1 MTWYELFR
9 TFDPMLQVYWVAALV
24 ASLLFVVQAIIT
36 FMGFDSDSDFSGG
49 DTSFDADG
57 FSLVSVKTIV
67 CFVLGFGWTGVLFY
81 NSVASP
87 FTLGLLATGVGLLF
101 MVLIALLLRQM
112 MKLTRNNTFHAQST
126 VGLVAEVYLRIPAAQ
141 KDTGKVVVSVEGSM
155 HELLALTPETED
167 IPTGTRV
174 RIVGS
179 LTEDTV
185 LVQSLG

>member
-1 MTWYELFR
+1 
-9 TFDPMLQVYWVAALV
+9 
-24 ASLLFVVQAIIT
+24 
-36 FMGFDSDSDFSGG
+36 
-49 DTSFDADG
+49 
-57 FSLVSVKTIV
+57 
-67 CFVLGFGWTGVLFY
+67 
-81 NSVASP
+81 
-87 FTLGLLATGVGLLF
+87 
-101 MVLIALLLRQM
+101 M